1 MMCNLFNVSLDDLVK
16 GDVKRM
22 EHEEIKKTWILT
34 WMMLIWTLL
43 ACVLIGPLLF
53 YLSWW
58 GVAITY
64 VIFL

>member
-22 EHEEIKKTWILT
+22 EHEEIKRHGFWT

-53 YLSWW
+53 
-58 GVAITY
+58 I
-64 VIFL
+64 